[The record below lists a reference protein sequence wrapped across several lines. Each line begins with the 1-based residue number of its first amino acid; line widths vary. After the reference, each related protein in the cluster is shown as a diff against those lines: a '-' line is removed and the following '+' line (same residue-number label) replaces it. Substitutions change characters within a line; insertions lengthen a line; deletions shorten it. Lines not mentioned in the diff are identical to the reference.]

1 MEDISLIK
9 ALAGCT
15 ESCGW
20 CINYCDEE
28 DKYEILVSCIHIQ
41 KEFLALSRNLN
52 SMLGSRFMSGM
63 KKILDLFELLSAEIQ
78 KKQNLPDKINIKV
91 KDSLN
96 EDWILPGCSRIFE
109 VALSLER
116 LNHDNS
122 ADRE

>member
-41 KEFLALSRNLN
+41 KEFLALSRNLKLYARKQIHEWN
-52 SMLGSRFMSGM
+52 E
-63 KKILDLFELLSAEIQ
+63 KILDLFELLSAEIQ